1 MLFLLSNTA
10 RESHGG
16 QRLIRKADFNAG
28 SHINSMFRV
37 RCKLYDPSSDKRMT
51 GAPEKRHITYFGRF
65 YKFLSGNVEFH
76 GLLFIGNISSHFDFF
91 LFTATLD
98 GSLGFVL
105 PLSEKVYRRLFMLQ
119 NALVTHIP
127 HIAGLNP
134 RSYRCVSVSVSP
146 GNRILSHS
154 VHV

>member
-1 MLFLLSNTA
+1 MLFLLSTIA

-65 YKFLSGNVEFH
+65 YKFLSGNVESH
-76 GLLFIGNISSHFDFF
+76 GLLLLGNISSHFDFF
-91 LFTATLD
+91 LHSNIRWQFRVCLA
-98 GSLGFVL
+98 SL
-105 PLSEKVYRRLFMLQ
+105 
-119 NALVTHIP
+119 
-127 HIAGLNP
+127 
-134 RSYRCVSVSVSP
+134 
-146 GNRILSHS
+146 
-154 VHV
+154 